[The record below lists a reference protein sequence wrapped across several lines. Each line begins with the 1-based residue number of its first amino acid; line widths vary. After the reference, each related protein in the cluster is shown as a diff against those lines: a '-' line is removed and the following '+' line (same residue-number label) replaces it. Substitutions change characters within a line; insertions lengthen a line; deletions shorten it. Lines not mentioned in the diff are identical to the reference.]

1 MELKFALLADHASET
16 KEGKLNIMGTFN
28 AVGANEVPVTHPR
41 CYLVARLECSLAH
54 GTDHTFRVSLH
65 DGNGEI
71 AGMDMPDQPL
81 RFVPSGPGRTLVSNI
96 IIDMVN
102 LRLSEFDDFEFHLRV
117 DGVVVATVPLSLVQI
132 QPNVQG

>member
-1 MELKFALLADHASET
+1 
-16 KEGKLNIMGTFN
+16 
-28 AVGANEVPVTHPR
+28 
-41 CYLVARLECSLAH
+41 
-54 GTDHTFRVSLH
+54 
-65 DGNGEI
+65 
-71 AGMDMPDQPL
+71 MDMPDQPL
-81 RFVPSGPGRTLVSNI
+81 RFVPSGPGRPLVSNI